1 MRRKEDQMFTIV
13 VEAGFHAVHS
23 VRFADGTVEDPHGH
37 DWEVR
42 AHFACVELDD
52 TGMVVDFSRAQAA
65 LRSVV
70 EPLDECDLNSSA
82 ALEGLNPTAEVVA
95 RFVLEGLLATGLG
108 SVSRVEVT
116 EAPGCVACY
125 EAPPHSLGAATGDSP
140 PV

>member
-1 MRRKEDQMFTIV
+1 MFTIV

-37 DWEVR
+37 DWVVR
-42 AHFACVELDD
+42 AHFASVELDD
-52 TGMVVDFSRAQAA
+52 NGMVIDFGRAQAT

-70 EPLDECDLNSSA
+70 EPLDECDLNSHA

-95 RFVLEGLLATGLG
+95 RFVLEGLLAAGLG
-108 SVSRVEVT
+108 SVRRVEVT
-116 EAPGCVACY
+116 EAPGCAACY
-125 EAPPHSLGAATGDSP
+125 ETPPRSLGAATGDSP